1 MIDKDEL
8 NKVIIQGLTVKEIA
22 LELNVTQ
29 YLVKKSL
36 KFHELKT
43 APHLKNWNIGKLKEL
58 SESCES
64 KRKILNHLGI
74 RDSSANYLTLK
85 KIANAHNI
93 TLPIDRFTQIG
104 DSFNTPLTD
113 KEFFSENSN
122 RTGPYIKKRLLKMG
136 VKEECAICQIGPMWN
151 NIQLNH
157 HVDHINGIHTDN
169 RIENLR
175 LLCPNCHSQQKTS
188 HRNKISRK
196 IFYYCLDCKIEI
208 SKNSKRCHKCAN
220 SLSNKHQKKKFN
232 PTIEELENVLKENN
246 YNMSAVG
253 RHYNVSDN
261 AVRKRCK
268 KLNIN
273 FKKQINLTF

>member
-8 NKVIIQGLTVKEIA
+8 NKAIIKGLTIKEIA

-43 APHLKNWNIGKLKEL
+43 APHLKNWNIDKLKEL

-85 KIANAHNI
+85 KVANAHNI

-151 NIQLNH
+151 DIPLVHQI
-157 HVDHINGIHTDN
+157 DHINGVHTDN

-175 LLCPNCHSQQKTS
+175 LLCPNCHSQQETS
-188 HRNKISRK
+188 HRAKKTRK
-196 IFYYCLDCKIEI
+196 IFNYCMSCNQEITKKSKHCKKCSNDLQMLNVSE
-208 SKNSKRCHKCAN
+208 KR
-220 SLSNKHQKKKFN
+220 KFD
-232 PTIEELENVLKENN
+232 PTVSELEKVLKENN

-253 RHYNVSDN
+253 RHYSVSDN

-268 KLNIN
+268 KMNIN
-273 FKKQINLTF
+273 FKKTD